1 MTIARFL
8 HMIGIALWLGGG
20 GAVLLL
26 ARAAGGA
33 AGAGRL
39 DRLGLLSRTYGMIVA
54 PGALLATVSGIA
66 LTMLLSS
73 RGLGSRLSE
82 PAAVGME
89 VLGLVA
95 GALEIFVTFPAAQ
108 RLGRVVAAAEPADA
122 PRAGARL
129 RRRVAILLSVT
140 LPLVAIATL
149 LGVIPPRT

>member
-73 RGLGSRLSE
+73 RGLGSRLSA